1 MKTSLLATIAASV
14 LLATAVPMPT
24 PVEAAGG
31 IQRCQSPDG
40 TLVYTDKACA
50 VFGAKATPMSG
61 ELMTRIAREEAMSAR
76 AAAPEGTV
84 DAALPLQAG
93 GLAGASNGRRAPTSG
108 CARTPTQLQ
117 MDLRGSM
124 SLGDVNRLAESYH
137 WVGMSSKAGERTLDR
152 LQHLVGRP
160 VLDTQYY
167 DARIGFADAS
177 GFADAATLLAD
188 SDDGDGDA
196 GVLQLVV
203 GEDGARSVVD
213 FDVHRYAGCYFVS
226 F

>member
-1 MKTSLLATIAASV
+1 MKKSLLATVAASV

-61 ELMTRIAREEAMSAR
+61 ELMTRIAREEAISAR
-76 AAAPEGTV
+76 ADAPEGTV

-93 GLAGASNGRRAPTSG
+93 GLATVSSGRRAPTSG

-124 SLGDVNRLAESYH
+124 MLGDVNRLAESYH
-137 WVGMSSKAGERTLDR
+137 WVGMSSQAGERTLDR
-152 LQHLVGRP
+152 LQRLVGRP

-188 SDDGDGDA
+188 SAGGDGDA
-196 GVLQLVV
+196 GVLQLVI
-203 GEDGARSVVD
+203 GDDGARSVVD